1 MFKHI
6 PLEKQLMEER
16 KKSIAVKIQTEKN
29 TADIDYLAMM
39 SDIELDTGETEDDEI
54 EQ

>member
-1 MFKHI
+1 MFKYTSLKEQI
-6 PLEKQLMEER
+6 IGER
-16 KKSIAVKIQTEKN
+16 QQNALLKEQTEKN
-29 TADIDYLAMM
+29 AADIDYLAMM